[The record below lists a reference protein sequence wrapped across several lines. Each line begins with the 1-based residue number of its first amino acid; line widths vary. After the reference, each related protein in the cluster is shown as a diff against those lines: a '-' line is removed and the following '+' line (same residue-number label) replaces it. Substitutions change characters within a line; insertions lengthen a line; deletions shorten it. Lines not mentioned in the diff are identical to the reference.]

1 MAAMVGRRL
10 VLGVCIGAS
19 ATWWIACRD
28 DVAAP
33 ADAQPVAIVEG
44 AAADVIDAGVEDAR
58 ADAVATARATLDAG
72 TFTGP
77 YGRTTTIQTSVMSAP
92 AWSEGD
98 AGASAKLGY
107 LRTNAAVPV
116 VVGTIPGEGCAE
128 GWLELVEGGYVCSK
142 HFTLD
147 ADDPKLKWGPSPA
160 DVKAVLPYK
169 YGVVMFDGTPIYKR
183 ALPWDKRRK
192 YEPWL
197 PSKSPSGAGGGDN
210 PYADDD
216 DDDKP
221 KALKLRGK
229 DGGKPTLDELHGRGA
244 MLRRTMRGFL
254 ISGDHEVEL
263 QGAKWWRT
271 AQGNLVPFDRV
282 GPYNSVATLRGAW
295 VGTNATGDAGTAGE
309 AGTSEATG
317 AAVIK
322 VDAGAKYTAD
332 AEKKGIA
339 GTGGLLGKGAAVALA
354 GAPVS
359 FWGVPYQ
366 QTTQGFWVKLSD
378 VVVTTAQPPE
388 DLGPDEKW
396 IDVDLDKQ
404 LLVAFEGKRPVFA
417 TRVSSGR
424 RNPYD
429 LQHDYPTPTG
439 SYRIREKHV
448 TTTMDGDLAA
458 DGPYSIEDVPW
469 VMYFKGSY
477 ALHGA
482 FWHDSFGYPRSHG
495 CINMSPADARDLFFW
510 VEPRLPVGWHGAYSA
525 GDHRGTRIVI
535 HEGKKP

>member
-1 MAAMVGRRL
+1 MAAL
-10 VLGVCIGAS
+10 IVLMC
-19 ATWWIACRD
+19 ATWWVGCHE
-28 DVAAP
+28 DVVAP
-33 ADAQPVAIVEG
+33 VDVQAPPPSEASADAAL
-44 AAADVIDAGVEDAR
+44 DAGALDGR
-58 ADAVATARATLDAG
+58 ADALASARAALDAG
-72 TFTGP
+72 AFAGP
-77 YGRTTTIQTSVMSAP
+77 WLRTTTIQTSVMSAP

-98 AGASAKLGY
+98 AGAVKLGY

-116 VVGTIPGEGCAE
+116 IQGPVAGEGCAE
-128 GWLELVEGGYVCSK
+128 GWLELVEGGWVCSK
-142 HFTLD
+142 HVTLD

-160 DVKAVLPYK
+160 DVKSALPYK
-169 YGVVMFDGTPIYKR
+169 YGVVMFDGTPMYKR

-197 PSKSPSGAGGGDN
+197 PSKSPSTGGASDN
-210 PYADDD
+210 PYAEDDD
-216 DDDKP
+216 DEPKP

-244 MLRRTMRGFL
+244 MLRRMMRGFL
-254 ISGDHEVEL
+254 LSGDHEVEL

-282 GPYNSVATLRGAW
+282 GPYTSVATLRGAW
-295 VGTNATGDAGTAGE
+295 IGGAAQGDAGVDATAPE
-309 AGTSEATG
+309 LEATG

-332 AEKKGIA
+332 VEKKSIG
-339 GTGGLLGKGAAVALA
+339 GTGALLGKGAAVALA

-359 FWGVPYQ
+359 FYGVPYQ

-378 VVVTTAQPPE
+378 LAVSGAQPPE

-417 TRVSSGR
+417 TRISSGR

-429 LQHDYPTPTG
+429 AQHDYPTPTG

-510 VEPRLPVGWHGAYSA
+510 VDPHLPTGWHGAYSS
-525 GDHRGTRIVI
+525 GESRGTRIVI
-535 HEGKKP
+535 HEAKKP